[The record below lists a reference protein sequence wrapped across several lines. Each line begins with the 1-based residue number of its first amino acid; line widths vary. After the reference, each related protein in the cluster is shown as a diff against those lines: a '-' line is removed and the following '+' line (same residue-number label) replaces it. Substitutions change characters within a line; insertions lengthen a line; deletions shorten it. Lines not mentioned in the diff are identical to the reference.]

1 MMVLGRNSAVIV
13 AGGKGTR
20 MNSKKS
26 KQFIEIKGKP
36 LIYYTLKAFDNNI
49 NIHEII
55 LVLPEE
61 EVEEFKQEVLEK
73 YSFKKLSSIVSGGK
87 ERQNS
92 VYNGLKAVNACDIV
106 LIHDGA
112 RPFVTE
118 DIINNGIKYAELY
131 GASACG
137 VIPKDTI
144 KVKDEKGFST
154 LTPDRNTLFAV
165 QTPQCF
171 KYHLILE
178 AHEHIME
185 NNLRVTDDTMVIEA
199 LGGKVYLYE
208 GDYKNIKIT
217 TPEDLILAEKLIR

>member
-1 MMVLGRNSAVIV
+1 MVLGRNSAVIV

-36 LIYYTLKAFDNNI
+36 LIYYTLEAFDNNS

-61 EVEEFKQEVLEK
+61 EVEEFKEEVLKK
-73 YSFKKLSSIVSGGK
+73 YSFKKLSSIVAGGK

-92 VYNGLKAVNACDIV
+92 VYSGLKAVNACDIV

-112 RPFVTE
+112 RPFVTD

-144 KVKDEKGFST
+144 KVKDENGFST

-171 KYHLILE
+171 KYTLILE
-178 AHEHIME
+178 GHEHIIKS
-185 NNLRVTDDTMVIEA
+185 NLKVTDDTMVIEA